1 MIFELPST
9 ILLPGS
15 MIFHSS
21 AHMIAD
27 QSQRKRA
34 ALLRGVENVKLD

>member
-21 AHMIAD
+21 VQMIAD
-27 QSQRKRA
+27 QSQRQRA
-34 ALLRGVENVKLD
+34 ALLTGVKDVKLG